1 MLTLLLM
8 RHAKSSWVNPGQ
20 LDFDRPLAKRGQ
32 AAAPEIGAWI
42 AGHDLKPDLV
52 VCSPAVRTRE
62 TLKLMLP
69 QLGTPAPRVE
79 IDEELYL
86 ASPAEMLERLHALGP
101 EPRRV
106 MLVAHNPGLQALAS
120 ALAGRG
126 PKAARSELAIK
137 FPTAAL
143 AVLTFE
149 ASAWTDVRA
158 NGGELLHF
166 ITPRTLD

>member
-8 RHAKSSWVNPGQ
+8 RHAKSSWADAGQ
-20 LDFDRPLAKRGQ
+20 SDFERPLAKRGQ

-42 AGHDLKPDLV
+42 AAHDLKPDLV
-52 VCSPAVRTRE
+52 ICSSAVRTRE
-62 TLKLMLP
+62 TLKLALP
-69 QLGTPAPRVE
+69 KLGTPSPRVE
-79 IDEELYL
+79 IDDELYL
-86 ASPAEMLERLHALGP
+86 ASPAEMLERLYALGAGP
-101 EPRRV
+101 KRV

-126 PKAARSELAIK
+126 PKAARSELAVK

-143 AVLTFE
+143 AVLTF
-149 ASAWTDVRA
+149 AVDAWTDVRP
-158 NGGELLHF
+158 NSGQLMHF